1 MDYRSKHTTTVSS
14 AMEGDIIRGL
24 DRMGRRRT
32 KRRVRRT
39 RRRKQWGG
47 KPPAYVF
54 RFGGNAGFGSVVN
67 VMIHAIQY
75 AKEQGRDF
83 YLKDEIWNGG
93 PLSRWHEA
101 FKTLTTYDPE
111 KHGHEKNDGAHPK
124 YDGMRG
130 YSLSELHG
138 VVKDIL
144 VLNDD
149 LAKKAKDFTE
159 SIGGPYT
166 SIYVRR
172 GDKVNGCAV
181 APKEMEPMPADE
193 LLKEC
198 EMKDDG
204 RKLFIMSDDYTVVDE
219 LRKALPSCKIFTLT
233 PDTNRG
239 LAQDIVGKFTPE
251 ERKKQSDELVTSM
264 QVFLNGEK
272 AYADNRSNLG
282 RLLKV
287 AKPDTVHLYPVT
299 EHSKALKPETP
310 IWPSWRELG
319 KELV

>member
-1 MDYRSKHTTTVSS
+1 
-14 AMEGDIIRGL
+14 MEGDIIRGL